1 MPHRTLRYRIQV
13 DAHFPH
19 TVAILKNELPI
30 PKQQGHEQRGDRYQ
44 QGYDKHNEFRNQ
56 L

>member
-1 MPHRTLRYRIQV
+1 MPDRTLRYRIQV

-19 TVAILKNELPI
+19 TVAVLKNELPI

>member
-19 TVAILKNELPI
+19 TVAVLKNELLI
-30 PKQQGHEQRGDRYQ
+30 PKQQGHEQRGNRYQ
-44 QGYDKHNEFRNQ
+44 QGYDKHDDF
-56 L
+56 